1 MVLQDICAPALIYL
15 VFSTTQIVIDTVKG
29 TYNVALVKLWVTI
42 IFTIL
47 LNFLCN
53 KGLGIV
59 SWIIVFVPFILMT
72 VIVTLILVMFGLD
85 PITGRKPRV
94 VPSHH
99 RRHHHHGKHHHGK
112 HHHGKHHHEKHHH
125 PKSTKTKHNH
135 NKKGHMLDYSHRL
148 NTGYDESEIS
158 QDVKNVLNDVVQNRA
173 HLEKDPLQSKD

>member
-59 SWIIVFVPFILMT
+59 SWIIVFIPFILMT

-85 PITGRKPRV
+85 PITGRKPRI

-99 RRHHHHGKHHHGK
+99 RRHHHHGKHHHG
-112 HHHGKHHHEKHHH
+112 KHHH

-158 QDVKNVLNDVVQNRA
+158 QDVKNVLNDAVQNRA